1 METLQIDIS
10 PSWSYVNIKALDE
23 KKRKELYLI
32 HVFIEK
38 NKSKY
43 QSTCADF
50 FFLLLCFV
58 FQHTSFSLDVYIFGA
73 ITLLIFFK
81 TACCLQFTY
90 LSKVIF
96 AFMALNESDNK
107 YLKRH

>member
-1 METLQIDIS
+1 MTLLKKQVKIS
-10 PSWSYVNIKALDE
+10 
-23 KKRKELYLI
+23 
-32 HVFIEK
+32 
-38 NKSKY
+38 

-50 FFLLLCFV
+50 FPSSDLFCFV

-81 TACCLQFTY
+81 TACCLKFTH
-90 LSKVIF
+90 LCKVIA
-96 AFMALNESDNK
+96 AFMALNESENK